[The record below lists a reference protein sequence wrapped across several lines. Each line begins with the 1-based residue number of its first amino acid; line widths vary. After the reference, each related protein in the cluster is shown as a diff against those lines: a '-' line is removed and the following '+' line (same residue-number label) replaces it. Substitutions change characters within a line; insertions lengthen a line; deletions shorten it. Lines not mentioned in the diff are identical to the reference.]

1 MDIVAAKDF
10 PLPVGTQTRI
20 QVRFEA
26 FNVLNRVNFRAPN
39 ANRSSGNFGTITQ
52 TFDARQMQ
60 LGVKLVF

>member
-1 MDIVAAKDF
+1 MRV
-10 PLPVGTQTRI
+10 

-39 ANRSSGNFGTITQ
+39 ANRSNANFGTITG

-60 LGVKLVF
+60 LGVKLIF

>member
-1 MDIVAAKDF
+1 M
-10 PLPVGTQTRI
+10 RI

-39 ANRSSGNFGTITQ
+39 ANRSSGNYGTITG

-60 LGVKLVF
+60 LGIKVTF

>member
-1 MDIVAAKDF
+1 VAAKDF
-10 PLPVGTQTRI
+10 PLPIRDQMRI

-39 ANRSSGNFGTITQ
+39 ANRSSGNYGTITG

-60 LGVKLVF
+60 LGIKVTF